1 MTDLPLSCRC
11 GAVRGAVRDAGPAV
25 GTRLVCYCPD
35 CQAYARH
42 LGDDGL
48 LDEAGGTELFQT
60 SAGRLQLGSGQDRV
74 ACLRM
79 TRRGPVRW
87 YAACCNSAIANS
99 PPSGSIPF
107 AGICTARLGSADRD
121 ALGPVMARVFTEAAE
136 TVHGTP
142 PQNFGVSKV
151 FLRFVRVTMAARLAG
166 DQRRHPFFPGGRALA
181 RPVVLTPAER
191 RAAYHW
197 PRGAT

>member
-1 MTDLPLSCRC
+1 M
-11 GAVRGAVRDAGPAV
+11 
-25 GTRLVCYCPD
+25 GTRLVCYCLD

-42 LGDDGL
+42 LDDAEL

-60 SAGRLQLGSGQDRV
+60 SAGRLQLDSGRDRV
-74 ACLRM
+74 ACIRM
-79 TRRGPVRW
+79 TRRGPLRW

-99 PPSGSIPF
+99 PPTGSVPF
-107 AGICTARLGSADRD
+107 AGICTARLDIAGRD
-121 ALGPVMARVFTEAAE
+121 SLGPVMARVFTEAAE
-136 TVHGTP
+136 AVRGNP
-142 PQNFGVSKV
+142 PRSFGVSKV
-151 FLRFVRVTMAARLAG
+151 FLRFVRVTLAARLAG

-181 RPVVLTPAER
+181 LPGTLTAEER